1 MNMAASMQAP
11 SNPVAAPLQ
20 LFDCRLPET
29 AIGSLEVPFRA
40 GQLASG
46 PAVTQL
52 ETTIETRFPGRHAV
66 AVGDMTNALAMT
78 LRLAGV
84 RQGDEVLSLAFN
96 CMSSNSAI
104 TMTGA
109 QVAWVDVDPGTA
121 SFDIDH
127 ARRQITSRTR
137 AVVVYHVSGYPADL
151 AAIRQL
157 CDDHGRPLVEEATNA
172 FGASVANQPV
182 GTGGDFAVF
191 SLYANRQINA
201 IDGGIVLCARAED
214 AEHARRLRR
223 FGIDTARF
231 RDADGEIDPFL
242 DVPEIGMSSSLN
254 NVHATLALASLADVQ
269 ERIAR
274 SRRNVALL
282 TDATRDLPLIS
293 ITPVAGAQ
301 PVYWTWLVRT
311 TDRDTRMRALKAR
324 DVQCSKLHYPNQ
336 HYSGFGVAAGNLPGT
351 DILQRDMLA
360 IPCGWWLDVSDIARL
375 AHIIRD
381 VLQAR
386 D

>member
-1 MNMAASMQAP
+1 
-11 SNPVAAPLQ
+11 
-20 LFDCRLPET
+20 
-29 AIGSLEVPFRA
+29 
-40 GQLASG
+40 
-46 PAVTQL
+46 
-52 ETTIETRFPGRHAV
+52 
-66 AVGDMTNALAMT
+66 
-78 LRLAGV
+78 
-84 RQGDEVLSLAFN
+84 
-96 CMSSNSAI
+96 
-104 TMTGA
+104 
-109 QVAWVDVDPGTA
+109 
-121 SFDIDH
+121 
-127 ARRQITSRTR
+127 
-137 AVVVYHVSGYPADL
+137 
-151 AAIRQL
+151 
-157 CDDHGRPLVEEATNA
+157 
-172 FGASVANQPV
+172 
-182 GTGGDFAVF
+182 
-191 SLYANRQINA
+191 
-201 IDGGIVLCARAED
+201 
-214 AEHARRLRR
+214 
-223 FGIDTARF
+223 
-231 RDADGEIDPFL
+231 
-242 DVPEIGMSSSLN
+242 MSSSLN